1 MSDWPPIE
9 GETPIDDLSGLK
21 VKGVSTRRELNT
33 LEARNI
39 LQATIK
45 YLSSR
50 PTAKQAPFDLSWVKR
65 LHNEMFGD
73 VWSWAGEIRK
83 VELNLG
89 SPAYQ
94 VETQLQ
100 ELLDDLAYWPESGMA
115 LIEQA
120 TRLHHRAVAIH
131 PFLNGNGRWSRMLA
145 NIWLARH
152 ESPLVYW
159 PTDLDHASEY
169 RQAYLS
175 AIRKADDH
183 DYGDL
188 LELHRRFSTPSS
200 S

>member
-1 MSDWPPIE
+1 MSEWTPID
-9 GETPIDDLSGLK
+9 GETPIEDLSGLK
-21 VKGVSTRRELNT
+21 VKGVATRRALNA
-33 LEARNI
+33 LEADNI
-39 LQATIK
+39 LKATLK
-45 YLSSR
+45 YLASR
-50 PTAKQAPFDLSWVKR
+50 PTAKQAPFDLAWVKR
-65 LHNEMFGD
+65 LHKEMFGD
-73 VWSWAGEIRK
+73 VWTWAGQTRK

-100 ELLDDLAYWPESGMA
+100 GLLDDLAYWPETDMD

-120 TRLHHRAVAIH
+120 TRLHHRAVSIH

-145 NIWLARH
+145 NIWLARNG
-152 ESPLVYW
+152 SPLVHW

-169 RQAYLS
+169 RQAYLK

-188 LELHRRFSTPSS
+188 LDLHRRFSTGA
-200 S
+200 

>member
-1 MSDWPPIE
+1 MSRWSPIE

-21 VKGVSTRRELNT
+21 VKGVSTRRDLNA

-39 LQATIK
+39 LKATLK
-45 YLSSR
+45 YLASR
-50 PTAKQAPFDLSWVKR
+50 PTAKQTPFDLSWVKR
-65 LHNEMFGD
+65 LHREMFGD
-73 VWSWAGEIRK
+73 VWAWAGQIRT

-100 ELLDDLAYWPESGMA
+100 QVLDDLTYWSESGMD

-120 TRLHHRAVAIH
+120 VRLHHRTVAIH
-131 PFLNGNGRWSRMLA
+131 PFLNDNGRWSRMLA
-145 NIWLARH
+145 NIWLARQGSALTH
-152 ESPLVYW
+152 W

-169 RQAYLS
+169 RHAYLA

-183 DYGDL
+183 DYADL
-188 LELHRRFSTPSS
+188 LELHRRFTTPPKL
-200 S
+200 